1 MKVCELFNKIKN
13 FVQKQR
19 KLNPR
24 FDGLGFWQP
33 IKNILDRVHL
43 ENYQKIE
50 WRVYWKKPLLKRDM
64 EILKLEEYIV
74 DKDGKKTI
82 NEKNHFIIQTIRIP
96 SSEPASI
103 KKLIQVALNI
113 GQYKG
118 VKKRIDISL
127 PYENIED
134 FVIKKI
140 AESEIIL
147 IKEDEKFLNQIL

>member
-1 MKVCELFNKIKN
+1 
-13 FVQKQR
+13 
-19 KLNPR
+19 
-24 FDGLGFWQP
+24 
-33 IKNILDRVHL
+33 
-43 ENYQKIE
+43 
-50 WRVYWKKPLLKRDM
+50 M
-64 EILKLEEYIV
+64 EILKLEEYIL

-127 PYENIED
+127 PYEDIEY

-140 AESEIIL
+140 AKSEIIL
-147 IKEDEKFLNQIL
+147 SKEDEKLINQIL